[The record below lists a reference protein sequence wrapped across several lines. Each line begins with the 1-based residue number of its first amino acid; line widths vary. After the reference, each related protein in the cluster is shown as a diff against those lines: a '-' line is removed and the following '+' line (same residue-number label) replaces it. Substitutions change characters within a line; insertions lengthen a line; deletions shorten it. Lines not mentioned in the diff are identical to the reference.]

1 MTHKTKWLIFA
12 PAGLLTVGAGTCLV
26 GWASTLKAQGAPTAW
41 WVGAGTAALVVLNA
55 GLSLFGQGIIE
66 NVLRQIEQEPAQQE

>member
-12 PAGLLTVGAGTCLV
+12 PAGLLTVGTGACLV
-26 GWASTLKAQGAPTAW
+26 GWASTLKAQGAPATR

-66 NVLRQIEQEPAQQE
+66 NVLRQIEQEPAQEG